1 MLGVERLQVN
11 IKHWMAAA
19 QGDDRGRAWRWPAG
33 RPCPVWD
40 ATRVMNRGVEENAPA
55 RPREACHVC
64 GTRVADL
71 PGPICAGPHQPLQV
85 WMVGLDGRG
94 WQGSTAPMATE
105 LDVDPRDGH
114 QRTTARR
121 AGVVK
126 KRLTSRDLARE
137 RATRSTGWQATQAI
151 L

>member
-1 MLGVERLQVN
+1 
-11 IKHWMAAA
+11 
-19 QGDDRGRAWRWPAG
+19 
-33 RPCPVWD
+33 
-40 ATRVMNRGVEENAPA
+40 MNRGVEENAPA

-94 WQGSTAPMATE
+94 WQGANAPMAQA
-105 LDVDPRDGH
+105 LDLEPRAGH

-126 KRLTSRDLARE
+126 TSLPSRELARA